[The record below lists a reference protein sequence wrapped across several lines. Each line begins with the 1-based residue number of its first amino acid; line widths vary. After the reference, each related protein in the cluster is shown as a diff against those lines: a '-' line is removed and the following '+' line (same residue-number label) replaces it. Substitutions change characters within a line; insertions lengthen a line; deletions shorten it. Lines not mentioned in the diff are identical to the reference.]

1 MLADDASVGHFPR
14 HAPHRGDRLPYIEYL
29 DAGKTVNLQ
38 AKVKEAA
45 FHLFLFLGT
54 GDEASVQDIKDVACR
69 YNGAIVAETMPL
81 IPETK
86 TVYEALGIQNGGY
99 YLIRPDTY
107 IAFSSALLDSSYL
120 ATYLDRILIA
130 PKL

>member
-1 MLADDASVGHFPR
+1 MEWITLLSGFAEVVIVSAGCALRIREKSFQVVSASPSN
-14 HAPHRGDRLPYIEYL
+14 A
-29 DAGKTVNLQ
+29 
-38 AKVKEAA
+38 
-45 FHLFLFLGT
+45 
-54 GDEASVQDIKDVACR
+54 VACR